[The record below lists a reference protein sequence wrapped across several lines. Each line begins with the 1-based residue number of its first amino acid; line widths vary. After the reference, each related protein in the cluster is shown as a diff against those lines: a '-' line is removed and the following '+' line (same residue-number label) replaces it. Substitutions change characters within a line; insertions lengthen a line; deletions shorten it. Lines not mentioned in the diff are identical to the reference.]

1 MIDDDSPKG
10 EVRLFLSNVPFKATE
25 EQIVEFV
32 KPIGEVLS
40 ITMPRDP
47 TTRLRRGYVFVS
59 VKVPEG
65 EHAPDWWMKLD
76 GGFMA
81 YPGPEQTLRRITVKL
96 ATKRQPYRA
105 R

>member
-1 MIDDDSPKG
+1 MSDNVARG

-32 KPIGEVLS
+32 RPIGDVLS

-47 TTRLRRGYVFVS
+47 ETRLRRGYVFVS
-59 VKVPEG
+59 VKIPEG
-65 EHAPDWWMKLD
+65 DHAPDWWMALD
-76 GGFMA
+76 GKFME
-81 YPGPEQTLRRITVKL
+81 YPGPEHTLRRITVRL
-96 ATKRQPYRA
+96 ATKRREH